1 MGFLDNT
8 TITVDAILTKVGR
21 QKLSQG
27 EFNIDKFAL
36 SDEEIDYNLY
46 DVNHPNGTD
55 YYGAVIENMNLME
68 AMPNKTGF
76 MSHLVNTSVADA
88 QLNIET
94 LTHTDVDAGAIVPI
108 TPTTTGAPSE
118 NYTFT
123 IGNTNIVKFRNH
135 SGLVT
140 LVGPGALL
148 RAQEFGNPTPNA
160 TTIVTVTGIDSG
172 LAAIV
177 SITVNTSDGS
187 IGDGDNNDDEQ

>member
-1 MGFLDNT
+1 MGILDSST
-8 TITVDAILTKVGR
+8 LTVDAILTKQGR
-21 QKLSQG
+21 QRLALG
-27 EFNIDKFAL
+27 TFNITKFAL

-94 LTHTDVDAGAIVPI
+94 LTHTDVDAGAIVTI

-140 LVGPGALL
+140 LVGPGVLL

-160 TTIVTVTGIDSG
+160 TTIVIVTGIDSG
-172 LAAIV
+172 LAAVV
-177 SITVNTSDGS
+177 SITVNTS
-187 IGDGDNNDDEQ
+187 IYW

>member
-1 MGFLDNT
+1 MGILDSST
-8 TITVDAILTKVGR
+8 LTVDAILTKQGR
-21 QKLSQG
+21 QRLALG
-27 EFNIDKFAL
+27 TFNITKFAL

-172 LAAIV
+172 LAAVV
-177 SITVNTSDGS
+177 SITVNTS
-187 IGDGDNNDDEQ
+187 IYW

>member
-1 MGFLDNT
+1 MGILDSST
-8 TITVDAILTKVGR
+8 LTVDAILTKQGR
-21 QKLSQG
+21 QRLALG
-27 EFNIDKFAL
+27 TFNITKFAL

-123 IGNTNIVKFRNH
+123 IGNTNIVRFRNH
-135 SGLVT
+135 YGLVT

-172 LAAIV
+172 LAAVV